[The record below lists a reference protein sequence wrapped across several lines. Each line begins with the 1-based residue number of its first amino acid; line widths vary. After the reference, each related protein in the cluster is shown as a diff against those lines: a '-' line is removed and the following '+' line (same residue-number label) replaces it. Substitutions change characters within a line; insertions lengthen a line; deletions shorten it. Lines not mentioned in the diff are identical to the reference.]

1 MNVFRHIQDL
11 FDRLPSYAW
20 WEVAIELSVIW
31 IAVYFIVKFAQG
43 TRAAGALKGVLLIF
57 VVFATLVWLLGGG
70 QTFTR
75 IGLLFDRLLQIVAIG
90 LVVLFQPELRRAL
103 IRLGER
109 PIFKRSPSEI
119 AEVVE
124 PIVEAAQYLARAR
137 FGALIV
143 LERQAGL
150 DSLLEGGTRMN
161 ARLSAPLL
169 QTIFFPGSALHD
181 LAVVVRG
188 KVIHAANVQLPLAD
202 PEDMP
207 DRQLGSR
214 HRAAVGLTKEC
225 DAIVVV
231 ISEETGLIRLA
242 ERGRLTPGFQAAEL
256 KKELSSRLA
265 KVPPAAGES
274 AADAD
279 AEAEA
284 MAEARLNDNADDD
297 HASPAKASD
306 KASNRASRASP
317 GGLAGSGGGGGGRD
331 G

>member
-1 MNVFRHIQDL
+1 MNLFRHIQDL

-20 WEVAIELSVIW
+20 WEVAIELLVIW
-31 IAVYFIVKFAQG
+31 IAVFFIVRFFQG
-43 TRAAGALKGVLLIF
+43 TRAAGALKGMLLIL
-57 VVFATLVWLLGGG
+57 VLFATLVWILGGG

-75 IGLLFDRLLQIVAIG
+75 VGFLFDRLLAIIAIG
-90 LVVLFQPELRRAL
+90 LVILFQPELRRAL

-109 PIFKRSPSEI
+109 PIFKRTPSEI

-124 PIVEAAQYLARAR
+124 PIVEAAQYLAKAR

-143 LERQAGL
+143 LERQIGL
-150 DSLLEGGTRMN
+150 EALLEGGTRMN

-256 KKELSSRLA
+256 KKELTARLA
-265 KVPPAAGES
+265 KVPPAEGES
-274 AADAD
+274 AVEVDVEADEVAAAL
-279 AEAEA
+279 AETRLDLREGDREA
-284 MAEARLNDNADDD
+284 TR
-297 HASPAKASD
+297 
-306 KASNRASRASP
+306 RASTRSSSRPAAE
-317 GGLAGSGGGGGGRD
+317 GGVD